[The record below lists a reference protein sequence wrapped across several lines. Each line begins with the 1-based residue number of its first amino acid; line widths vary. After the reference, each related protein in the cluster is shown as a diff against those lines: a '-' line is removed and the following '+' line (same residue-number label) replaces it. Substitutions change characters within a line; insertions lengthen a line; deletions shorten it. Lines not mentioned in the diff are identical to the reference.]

1 MGSIYISVES
11 ITLFKTFACNFHCKC
26 QLRTGKKTGI
36 LSVKLYKNAY
46 VTHTF
51 QHDVKGDKSVSIIT

>member
-11 ITLFKTFACNFHCKC
+11 IILFKTLHAIFTVNVNYE
-26 QLRTGKKTGI
+26 QEVKTGNF
-36 LSVKLYKNAY
+36 SVKLYKNVY

-51 QHDVKGDKSVSIIT
+51 QHEVKGDKSVSIIT